1 MRTRFDIPTHSL
13 TRQPSATFATLVDV
27 LRYRSRSIVHKS

>member
-13 TRQPSATFATLVDV
+13 TRQYQATFATLVDV
-27 LRYRSRSIVHKS
+27 LRYRGKSTVHKS